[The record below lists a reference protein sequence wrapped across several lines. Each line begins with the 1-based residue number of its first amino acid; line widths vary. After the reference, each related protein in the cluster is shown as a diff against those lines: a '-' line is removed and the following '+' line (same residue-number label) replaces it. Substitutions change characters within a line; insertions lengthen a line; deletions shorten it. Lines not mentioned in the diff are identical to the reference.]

1 MAPSN
6 VYVPQTLVAA
16 GGPPAYHALDV
27 TGLMVNSPE
36 EKVAPLDADVSAV
49 HK

>member
-16 GGPPAYHALDV
+16 PPAYHALDV